1 MLKKFPLSFQLSAL
15 SVCLLGF
22 WIGDFIMDKIIIRG
36 GERLIGEVE
45 VSGSKNATL
54 PIFAASLLAEG
65 GSLFRN
71 VPNLKDVQT
80 TVKVLKNLGVKVS
93 EEGEIY
99 RIDSTEVSNHKAPY
113 DLVKTMRASI
123 LVLGPLVARMRRA
136 TVSLPGGCA
145 IGARPINLHLM
156 GLEAMGAKIELRR
169 GYIEANADRL
179 KGTDISFDTP
189 TVTGTENLM
198 MAATLAKGK
207 TTLQN
212 AAMEPEVVDLA
223 NVLIKMGAKINGAG
237 TRLIEIEGVES
248 LQGVEHSIIPDRIEA
263 GTLMVA
269 AGLTRGNI
277 KILHCPLQQME
288 AVVSKLRES
297 GMEIDSDGEGV
308 RVVGNRRVRSVDV
321 KTQPYPGFP
330 TDMQAQFMVL
340 MALAKGLS
348 VISETI
354 FENRF
359 IHVSELRRM
368 GADIRIQGISA
379 IIKGVE
385 NLNGAQV
392 MATDLRASASLILA
406 GLAAEGVTEVS
417 RVYHLDRGY
426 EGLDKKLASLGA
438 DIKRVQEKD

>member
-1 MLKKFPLSFQLSAL
+1 LTLDR
-15 SVCLLGF
+15 GF
-22 WIGDFIMDKIIIRG
+22 FMDKIIIRG

-65 GSLFRN
+65 VNLFHN

-80 TVKVLKNLGVKVS
+80 IIKVLKNLGVKVWK
-93 EEGEIY
+93 EGEIY
-99 RIDSTEVSNHKAPY
+99 RIDATEVSNHKAPY

-169 GYIEANADRL
+169 GYIEAKADRL
-179 KGTDISFDTP
+179 KGAEISFDIP

-198 MAATLAKGK
+198 MAATLANGK

-223 NVLIKMGAKINGAG
+223 NVLTKMGAKINGAG
-237 TRLIEIEGVES
+237 TPLIEIEGVES
-248 LQGVEHSIIPDRIEA
+248 LQAAEHSIIPDRIEA

-288 AVVSKLRES
+288 TVASKLRES
-297 GMEIDSDGEGV
+297 GMEIDSDGEGA
-308 RVVGNRRVRSVDV
+308 RVVGNRRIRSVDV

-340 MALAKGLS
+340 MSLAKGLS

-368 GADIRIQGISA
+368 GANIRIQGDTA
-379 IIKGVE
+379 ILQGVE
-385 NLNGAQV
+385 GLSGAQV

-438 DIKRVQEKD
+438 DIKRVKEGD